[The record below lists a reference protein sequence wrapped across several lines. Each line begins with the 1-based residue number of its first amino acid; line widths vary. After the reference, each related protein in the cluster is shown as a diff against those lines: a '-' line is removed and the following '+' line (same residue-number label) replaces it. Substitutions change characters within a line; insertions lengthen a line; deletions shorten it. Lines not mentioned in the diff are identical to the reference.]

1 MTGAPVT
8 GRGREYAL
16 VVAVGAAAAGL
27 VLFAVGRPWVE
38 TSVVTRG
45 MPRQPVAVSGT
56 DAVAWLRAVALVGL
70 AGLAALLVTGGRGRR
85 LVGALVAGT
94 GATLVVGAALAGPEL
109 MSAITDAAAATA
121 AGADPTAVAAASDG
135 ADRSPWRWVVV
146 GAGAVLAG
154 TGFTAAVR
162 GPGWPGL
169 SRRYTRSPDR
179 RDDAEDDAG
188 AQAHAEGPADAEDQ
202 WRALDEGRDPTR

>member
-1 MTGAPVT
+1 MT

-16 VVAVGAAAAGL
+16 VVAVGAAAVGL
-27 VLFAVGRPWVE
+27 VVFAVGRPWVE
-38 TSVVTRG
+38 SSAVTAG

-85 LVGALVAGT
+85 LVGALVAGA
-94 GATLVVGAALAGPEL
+94 GATLAVGAALAGSEL
-109 MSAITDAAAATA
+109 MAALVDAAAATA
-121 AGADPTAVAAASDG
+121 AGADPNAVAAASDG
-135 ADRSPWRWVVV
+135 ADRSLWRWVVV

-169 SRRYTRSPDR
+169 SRRYIRSPDR
-179 RDDAEDDAG
+179 EDDAE
-188 AQAHAEGPADAEDQ
+188 AQANAEGQADLEDQ